1 MSIISNLYQ
10 GVSGLTSN
18 SARMEVTGNNIANVN
33 TVGFK
38 AGRANFE
45 ELLGRT
51 MMGSNATNHIGQ
63 GSRMSGIDQNFGQG
77 SFLST
82 GSSTDLAVGGEGFFS
97 VRGTVGGTEGQFY
110 TRAGQFRFDDE
121 GYLTT
126 GGGLKLQGYQVG
138 ADGEVG
144 NKIGDINIPAAPLP
158 PQVTDNIELQV
169 GLRSDET
176 DQKTFDANDPANT
189 SNFSTT
195 VTIYDSLGAP
205 HEVDVYFNKGA
216 NNNEWEYH
224 ALVRS
229 DEIDPNAATDFTDI
243 GMGTLTFTDGGELQ
257 TEAGAGL
264 SVTFNGAAAQAV
276 TLDFGESI
284 DEGGTG
290 TNASSQYQNREYST
304 FLTEQNGHSS
314 GNLQGIRVD
323 ADGSILGS
331 YSNGEE
337 VALGRVALARFAS
350 NQGLENVGGNMFQAT
365 GLSGEPVLGG
375 ANNGGRGAIFGGAL
389 EQSNV
394 DLASEFVNLITAQRG
409 YQANARTITT
419 ADQVYAETVNLK
431 Q

>member
-10 GVSGLTSN
+10 GVSGLSAN

-45 ELLGRT
+45 EILGRT
-51 MMGSNATNHIGQ
+51 VMGSNANNHIGQ
-63 GSRMSGIDQNFGQG
+63 GSRMAGVDQNFSQG
-77 SFLST
+77 AFLAT
-82 GSSTDLAVGGEGFFS
+82 GSSTDLAVGGEGFFQ
-97 VRGTVGGTEGQFY
+97 VRGTQGGTDGSFY

-121 GYLTT
+121 GSLVTA
-126 GGGLKLQGYQVG
+126 GGLKLQGYQVG

-144 NKIGDINIPAAPLP
+144 NKVGDINIPNSPSP
-158 PQVTDNIELQV
+158 PKATDNVEIGV
-169 GLRSDET
+169 GLRSDEPT
-176 DQKTFDANDPANT
+176 INALFDPNDPTGT
-189 SNFSTT
+189 SSHSTT
-195 VTIYDSLGAP
+195 VTVYDSLGQA
-205 HEVDVYFNKGA
+205 HEVDVYYNKTA
-216 NNNEWEYH
+216 DNEWEYH
-224 ALVRS
+224 ALAKN
-229 DEIDPNAATDFTDI
+229 DEIQGGLDDGFSEI
-243 GMGTLTFTDGGELQ
+243 GSGTLVFNTDGQLQ
-257 TEAGAGL
+257 TETGAGL
-264 SVTFNGAAAQAV
+264 SVTFTGAAAQGI

-290 TNASSQYQNREYST
+290 ATASKQHEQVDYDT
-304 FLTEQNGHSS
+304 FRLEQNGRSS

-350 NQGLENVGGNMFQAT
+350 NQGLENVGGNLFQAT
-365 GLSGEPVLGG
+365 GMSGEPVVGA

-394 DLASEFVNLITAQRG
+394 DLAAEFVNLITAQRG

>member
-10 GVSGLTSN
+10 GVSGLNSN
-18 SARMEVTGNNIANVN
+18 SSRMEVTGNNIANVN

-45 ELLGRT
+45 EILGRT
-51 MMGSNATNHIGQ
+51 VMGSTATTHIGQ
-63 GSRMSGIDQNFGQG
+63 GSRMSGVDQNFSQG

-82 GSSTDLAVGGEGFFS
+82 GNSTDLAVGGEGFFA
-97 VRGTVGGTEGQFY
+97 VRGTVGGTEGSFY

-121 GYLTT
+121 GSLVT
-126 GGGLKLQGYQVG
+126 GGGLKLQGFQIG
-138 ADGEVG
+138 PDGEVG
-144 NKIGDINIPAAPLP
+144 NKIGDINVPTAPLP
-158 PQVTDNIELQV
+158 PEVTENIDLQV

-176 DQKTFDANDPANT
+176 EILTFDPTDPANT
-189 SNFSTT
+189 SNHSTT
-195 VTIYDSLGAP
+195 VTIYDSLGTP
-205 HEVDVYFNKGA
+205 HQVDVYFNKTA
-216 NNNEWEYH
+216 DNEWEYH
-224 ALVRS
+224 AMVKS
-229 DEIDPNAATDFTDI
+229 DELETPGAEEYTEI
-243 GMGTLTFTDGGELQ
+243 GDGTLTFNTDGQLQ
-257 TEAGAGL
+257 TETGDGL
-264 SVTFNGAAAQAV
+264 SVTFNGAGAQAV
-276 TLDFGESI
+276 AIDFGESI
-284 DEGGTG
+284 DEGGNG
-290 TNASSQYQNREYST
+290 SGASSQYENRDYDT
-304 FLTEQNGHSS
+304 FLIEQDGRSS

-365 GLSGEPVLGG
+365 GLSGEPVLG
-375 ANNGGRGAIFGGAL
+375 APNNGGRGAVFGGAL

-394 DLASEFVNLITAQRG
+394 DLAAEFVNLITAQRG

>member
-10 GVSGLTSN
+10 GVSGLSSN

-45 ELLGRT
+45 EILGRT
-51 MMGSNATNHIGQ
+51 VMGSNANNHIGQ
-63 GSRMSGIDQNFGQG
+63 GSRMAGVDQNFSQG

-82 GSSTDLAVGGEGFFS
+82 GSSTDLAVGGEGFFQ
-97 VRGTVGGTEGQFY
+97 VRGTQGGTEGSFY

-144 NKIGDINIPAAPLP
+144 NKVGDINIPASPLP
-158 PQVTDNIELQV
+158 PQATDSIEMQI

-176 DQKTFDANDPANT
+176 EILTFDPNDPANT
-189 SNFSTT
+189 SNHSAT
-195 VTIYDSLGAP
+195 VTVYDSLGQA
-205 HEVDVYFNKGA
+205 HEVDVYFNKTA
-216 NNNEWEYH
+216 DNEWSYT
-224 ALVRS
+224 ALVKT
-229 DEIDPNAATDFTDI
+229 DETEAGGVEDFTEI
-243 GMGTLTFTDGGELQ
+243 GNGTLTFNTDGQLQ
-257 TEAGAGL
+257 TETGDALG
-264 SVTFNGAAAQAV
+264 VTFNGAAAQAI

-290 TNASSQYQNREYST
+290 PNASKQHEQGDYDT
-304 FLTEQNGHSS
+304 FLLEQNGRSS

-350 NQGLENVGGNMFQAT
+350 NQGLENVGGNLFQAT
-365 GLSGEPVLGG
+365 GLSGEPVVGA

-394 DLASEFVNLITAQRG
+394 DLAAEFVNLITAQRG